1 MINSIMAVLSL
12 IAAVVTASAGIA
24 IAMVIIF
31 YLLCF
36 LSDIISLIYIKIKT
50 RKVSTRKKSLAEIN
64 KLAKIRSKLKRI
76 LYSIMIHSPKIYVV
90 KMNRWANQ
98 ENHSYVLGVYTDIQ
112 KALDAANYEESE
124 RGGKYKAEI
133 NEMAINNS
141 SYYRT
146 IISTSRVNCRELCT
160 NNRCNINKVN
170 QELPNVS
177 SSIE

>member
-1 MINSIMAVLSL
+1 MINSIMSALSL

-50 RKVSTRKKSLAEIN
+50 RKVSTRKKSLAEI
-64 KLAKIRSKLKRI
+64 KKRAKIRSRLKSI
-76 LYSIMIHSPKIYVV
+76 FYSLFVHSPKIYVV
-90 KMNRWANQ
+90 KMNRWGNQ

-112 KALDAANYEESE
+112 KALNAANYEETE

-146 IISTSRVNCRELCT
+146 IISLNKVNCRELCT
-160 NNRCNINKVN
+160 NTGCNINRPK